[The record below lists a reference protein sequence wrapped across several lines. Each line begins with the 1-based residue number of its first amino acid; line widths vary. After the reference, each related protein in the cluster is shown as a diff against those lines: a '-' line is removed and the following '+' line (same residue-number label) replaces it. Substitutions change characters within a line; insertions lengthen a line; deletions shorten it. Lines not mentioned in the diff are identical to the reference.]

1 MIIKIDEILDSEII
15 TATVIDKFL
24 VYGFTQFF
32 FLVACFINISYY
44 IVCLSFSVF
53 NYYFPKIVKNDLI

>member
-15 TATVIDKFL
+15 TTTKIDKFL
-24 VYGFTQFF
+24 VYGFTHIFVGCMF
-32 FLVACFINISYY
+32 SNHKAI